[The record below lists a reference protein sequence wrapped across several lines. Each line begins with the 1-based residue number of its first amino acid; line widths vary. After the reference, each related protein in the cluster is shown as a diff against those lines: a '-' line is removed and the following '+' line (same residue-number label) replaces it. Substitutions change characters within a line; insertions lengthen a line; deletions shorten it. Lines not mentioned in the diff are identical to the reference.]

1 MTRVGKVLLVL
12 GAIAMAILGFYLRS
26 LFMARIR
33 DVLWWVGLGLSLG
46 LFAIALFWNLRLA
59 AKISD
64 RFSLA
69 IVTLALAIF
78 LGQALQFQWQ
88 KYRVLNTDSAV
99 LQELGQH
106 FIVGYRDVQEIEK
119 LVQREAVGGIFIT
132 KRNIKNKTKTEIKQ
146 EIAKLQQIRRENN
159 LNPLWVA
166 TDQEG
171 GIVSRLSPPLTLL
184 PPISQVVAA
193 AENEEMLQAEVEKY
207 AAIQGREL
215 ADLGINLNFAPVVDL
230 NKNLINPEDKYSKIY
245 KRAISSDADVVTQVA
260 SWYCQTLAQYRVYCT
275 LKHFPGLGRV
285 AEDTHLET
293 ASLSTPIAVL
303 QKEDWLPFQ
312 KLMQNPKTV
321 TMLGHVNLTEL
332 DADRAV
338 SFSEKVVGKL
348 LREKWQYDGI
358 LVTDDFCMQAVYRS
372 ELGIE
377 KAAIAALNAGVD
389 LILIAY
395 DPSLYYPAINAV
407 LNADKQGKMNRDR
420 LQSSQL
426 RLQGFGL

>member
-26 LFMARIR
+26 LFMSRIR

-106 FIVGYRDVQEIEK
+106 FIVGYRDLQEIEK

-338 SFSEKVVGKL
+338 SFSEKVMGKL

>member
-338 SFSEKVVGKL
+338 SFSEKVMGKL